1 MPISGLL
8 LTCEPERV
16 AEVSESVNGRA
27 QSEVRE
33 VRDSTLIVVTDTET
47 MRDDRRE
54 VESLEAIDGVIA
66 AHVVFSNVED
76 LAEHSQNEMRTS

>member
-1 MPISGLL
+1 MPISGVL
-8 LTCEPERV
+8 LTCDPERL
-16 AEVSESVNGRA
+16 AEVSESVKGRS

-33 VRDSTLIVVTDTET
+33 VRGGTLIVVTDTET

-54 VESLEAIDGVIA
+54 VEALEAIEGVVA

-76 LAEHSQNEMRTS
+76 LAESSERVTRQS

>member
-1 MPISGLL
+1 MPISGVL
-8 LTCEPERV
+8 LTCEPERL
-16 AEVSESVNGRA
+16 AEVNRSVNERK

-33 VRDSTLIVVTDTET
+33 VRDTTLVVVTDTET

-66 AHVVFSNVED
+66 VHVVFSNIED
-76 LAEHSQNEMRTS
+76 LTDGAQNEARPA

>member
-27 QSEVRE
+27 RSEVRE
-33 VRDSTLIVVTDTET
+33 VRDSTLVVVTDTET

-76 LAEHSQNEMRTS
+76 LAEHSRNEMRTS

>member
-1 MPISGLL
+1 MPISGVL
-8 LTCEPERV
+8 LTCEPERL
-16 AEVSESVNGRA
+16 AEVNRSVNERK

-33 VRDSTLIVVTDTET
+33 VLDTTLVVVTDTET

-76 LAEHSQNEMRTS
+76 LTDGAQNEARPS

>member
-16 AEVSESVNGRA
+16 AEVSESVNKRA
-27 QSEVRE
+27 SAEVRE
-33 VRDSTLIVVTDTET
+33 VRDSTLIVVTETET

-54 VESLEAIDGVIA
+54 VESLEAIAGVIA

-76 LAEHSQNEMRTS
+76 LADNAQTEMRTS

>member
-1 MPISGLL
+1 MPISGVL

-16 AEVSESVNGRA
+16 AEVSQVVSERA

-33 VRDSTLIVVTDTET
+33 VRDSTLIVVTDTKT

-54 VESLEAIDGVIA
+54 VEALEAIDGVIA
-66 AHVVFSNVED
+66 AHVVYSNVED
-76 LAEHSQNEMRTS
+76 LAESAVEATKQQ